1 MHLLESIFRESSQ
14 LQQNFLEKNLKE
26 LEMCV
31 RTLSET
37 LKNGKKILL
46 FGNGGSAA
54 DAQHIAA
61 EFVNGYLLKRHP
73 LPALALSTDT
83 SVLTSIGNDF
93 GFEQIFEKQIMAFGV
108 SGDAAVGISTSGR
121 SPNVVRALKYSRGVG
136 LTTIG
141 LGGSAE
147 SPMARECMHFLPVSG
162 APTPRIQEVHT
173 IIGHALVEMV
183 ELILFG
189 SLQEQL

>member
-1 MHLLESIFRESSQ
+1 MNLLEAIFRESAQ
-14 LQQNFLEKNLKE
+14 LQQTFWEKNLKE
-26 LEMCV
+26 LETCA

-61 EFVNGYLLKRHP
+61 EFVNGYLLDRPP
-73 LPALALSTDT
+73 LPALALSADT
-83 SVLTSIGNDF
+83 SILTSIGNDS
-93 GFEQIFEKQIMAFGV
+93 GFDEVFEKQIRALGV

-141 LGGSAE
+141 LGGALE
-147 SPMARECMHFLPVSG
+147 SPMAGECMHFLPVSG
-162 APTPRIQEVHT
+162 ASTPRIQEVHI

-189 SLQEQL
+189 NLQDQL